1 MPSLDEENPDETALK
16 DISVAFAS
24 RILGGYVASP
34 SWLEVAAKSE
44 SPVPAPI
51 LELHPASASQHQ
63 LYLTKKVPSRLVE
76 LFGHLQFFLT
86 ASLPERVQWVLRE
99 KKTYLIL
106 GCNLSLVIENYQES
120 LRAAAFHLAL
130 LSSHVTYR

>member
-1 MPSLDEENPDETALK
+1 MLHPEALPSLDEENPDETALK

-24 RILGGYVASP
+24 RILGGCVASP
-34 SWLEVAAKSE
+34 SWLQVAAKSE

-51 LELHPASASQHQ
+51 LELHPASAPQHQ

-76 LFGHLQFFLT
+76 LFGHIHFLLT
-86 ASLPERVQWVLRE
+86 AFLPERVQWVLRE

-106 GCNLSLVIENYQES
+106 GCN
-120 LRAAAFHLAL
+120 
-130 LSSHVTYR
+130 